1 MRRWDGWGSFKKVAR
16 SELDNGRV
24 QSLSLFLISLFFCL
38 VHWASIGMSILAS
51 MADTN
56 VVICSFTITP
66 AFPNFLTTQ
75 KEGGNGMSFD
85 FLNV

>member
-1 MRRWDGWGSFKKVAR
+1 MRRWDGWGSLQKVAR

-24 QSLSLFLISLFFCL
+24 QSLSLSLISLFFCL
-38 VHWASIGMSILAS
+38 VHRASIGMSILAS

-66 AFPNFLTTQ
+66 AFSNFSTTQ
-75 KEGGNGMSFD
+75 KEAKMVLSFD